1 MVYINTTGKHNEVWL
16 DKPYATITVECPDCP
31 STEDA
36 YESGYTDGS
45 EDGFQSGYTSGRTDG
60 YDDGWGPGYQSG
72 YTDGV
77 ASVDCQDFYNSG
89 VTDGFGSGYTSGVTD
104 QKAKLV
110 TTAITSNGT
119 YERADGYRSVYVN
132 VPQTG
137 HTDQEMQDSWDS
149 GYTSGYTAGQEDCS
163 GSSCNLQERKV
174 VNFSELTW
182 SYKPKAPWVTPQ
194 YTISGGPLYVSA
206 DSGYDGLIEVVVGG
220 KLFVREAYDD
230 GYGNGYQSGY
240 TAGQKTCS
248 GGSCEGIWEDG
259 YDSGFTDGAASV
271 DCQEFYNS
279 GVTDGYQSGYT
290 SGKTDGGNQQK
301 AKLASTAFT
310 TNGTYTRVDG
320 WSSVT
325 VNVAQ
330 TGYTQQDLDNAY
342 QRGYEAGADACS
354 SLLPTAITLNVSNTI
369 TDTGTATTT
378 YSPSTAYT
386 DIYYTSSDN
395 TKATIDQNT
404 GVITVVSDGSVTIC
418 AKDRMSGLQDCK
430 TINVVKSKGY
440 FTATYM
446 ITSTTQ
452 PTEILNNCTDCG
464 RSGLTDYIRGASL
477 VNGTNVPV
485 ATGFTFPSTGLQT
498 VRYTL
503 PANTLGPELFD
514 QVDTVV
520 SVNIVSGIT
529 DIGFRCFNS
538 ATSLSSITIANG
550 VETIDYQAF
559 SWTDLRNVVLPN
571 SVRYLGLEKIT
582 GQDNDGYVFAFC
594 HNLTSVTLSTSLS
607 GLDSYTFIGCE
618 NLTGL
623 SIHNH
628 ITTLGRGT
636 FSGCT
641 SLTSMTLPGSI
652 TSIGRNCFENCTG
665 LTEMYVSPA
674 TPPTINQS
682 NSFGY
687 GSTYPL
693 YVPTASL
700 NAYRTAWPD
709 LASRVQVKS

>member
-16 DKPYATITVECPDCP
+16 DKPYATITVECPECP

-45 EDGFQSGYTSGRTDG
+45 EDGFHSGYTSGRTDG

-110 TTAITSNGT
+110 ATAITSNGT

-137 HTDQEMQDSWDS
+137 HTDQELIDNWNS
-149 GYTSGYTAGQEDCS
+149 GYTSG
-163 GSSCNLQERKV
+163 
-174 VNFSELTW
+174 
-182 SYKPKAPWVTPQ
+182 VTDGWQPG
-194 YTISGGPLYVSA
+194 Y
-206 DSGYDGLIEVVVGG
+206 DSGYTDGLN
-220 KLFVREAYDD
+220 D
-230 GYGNGYQSGY
+230 
-240 TAGQKTCS
+240 CS
-248 GGSCEGIWEDG
+248 GGSCEGIWEEG
-259 YDSGFTDGAASV
+259 YDSGYTDGAASV

-301 AKLASTAFT
+301 AKLTSTAFT

-354 SLLPTAITLNVSNTI
+354 SLLPTAITLHVANSI

-395 TKATIDQNT
+395 TKATIDQNS
-404 GVITVVSDGSVTIC
+404 GVITVVADGSVTIC

-430 TINVVKSKGY
+430 TITVTKSKGY

-446 ITSTTQ
+446 VTSTTQ
-452 PTEILNNCTDCG
+452 PTKILNECTDCG
-464 RSGLTDYIRGASL
+464 RSGLTDYIRSASL
-477 VNGTNVPV
+477 VNDTNVPI

-538 ATSLSSITIANG
+538 ATSLSSITIASG
-550 VETIDYQAF
+550 VTTIGYQAF
-559 SWTDLRNVVLPN
+559 AWTDLRNVVLPN

-582 GQDNDGYVFAFC
+582 GQDSDGLVFAYC
-594 HNLTSVTLSTSLS
+594 QNLTSVTLSTSLS
-607 GLDSYTFIGCE
+607 GLDSYTFVGCE

-628 ITTLGRGT
+628 ISTLGRGT

-674 TPPTINQS
+674 TPPAINQS